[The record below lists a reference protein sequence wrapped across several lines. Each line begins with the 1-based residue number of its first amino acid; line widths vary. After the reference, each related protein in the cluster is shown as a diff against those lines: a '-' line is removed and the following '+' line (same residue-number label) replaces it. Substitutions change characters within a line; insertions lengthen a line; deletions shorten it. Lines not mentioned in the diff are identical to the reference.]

1 MSAVLSSARSTNSN
15 PLWAHRK
22 RWARTSTA
30 RTTHRLNQQK
40 ANQRESVENS
50 NYTNMKIATSSEYI
64 NEKLNIQP
72 IPKERLKESLLMPIR
87 EEFGWKKRLKTGDVL
102 VIQRS
107 NITIYQYYISNND
120 FDIYAN
126 DPMFDGAI
134 TNDWKSKDGILL
146 ISHCTPTI
154 LSTPAFRV
162 VGSLSNYKDDKMVEK
177 ENGNGTMYKII
188 AIYRMAKMQRP
199 PKPSF
204 FKYKPNLEE
213 NGWKQIYKR
222 DDSELNE
229 KLNIQPVSKERLNS
243 RILETDGWK
252 SKLKTGD
259 FITIT
264 TKTKDTIGNIL
275 KKANSYIFV
284 SLNDYQDYYEGDILD
299 IGESAEKECGGG
311 ILVTSDR
318 FDNLIYIPLAR
329 FEDDRMY
336 LISIP
341 HNIGKERMITRILRI
356 PNLKQPLGRNF
367 FINKTVDVSKCVQIY
382 NRT

>member
-1 MSAVLSSARSTNSN
+1 
-15 PLWAHRK
+15 
-22 RWARTSTA
+22 
-30 RTTHRLNQQK
+30 
-40 ANQRESVENS
+40 
-50 NYTNMKIATSSEYI
+50 MKIATSSEYI

-102 VIQRS
+102 VIQRNS
-107 NITIYQYYISNND
+107 TTIYQYYISSND

-264 TKTKDTIGNIL
+264 TKTKNTIGNIL

-284 SLNDYQDYYEGDILD
+284 SLNDYQDYYEGDILY

-356 PNLKQPLGRNF
+356 PNLKQPLDRNF

>member
-1 MSAVLSSARSTNSN
+1 MDGRLEKIRRFEGSVMDFDSYVKDRIEQTKKENTCTSQTDKA
-15 PLWAHRK
+15 K
-22 RWARTSTA
+22 R
-30 RTTHRLNQQK
+30 
-40 ANQRESVENS
+40 
-50 NYTNMKIATSSEYI
+50 
-64 NEKLNIQP
+64 
-72 IPKERLKESLLMPIR
+72 
-87 EEFGWKKRLKTGDVL
+87 KKRVD
-102 VIQRS
+102 
-107 NITIYQYYISNND
+107 
-120 FDIYAN
+120 
-126 DPMFDGAI
+126 
-134 TNDWKSKDGILL
+134 
-146 ISHCTPTI
+146 
-154 LSTPAFRV
+154 
-162 VGSLSNYKDDKMVEK
+162 
-177 ENGNGTMYKII
+177 
-188 AIYRMAKMQRP
+188 
-199 PKPSF
+199 
-204 FKYKPNLEE
+204 
-213 NGWKQIYKR
+213 
-222 DDSELNE
+222 E

-356 PNLKQPLGRNF
+356 PNLKQPLDRNF
-367 FINKTVDVSKCVQIY
+367 FISKTVDVSKCVQIY
-382 NRT
+382 NRA